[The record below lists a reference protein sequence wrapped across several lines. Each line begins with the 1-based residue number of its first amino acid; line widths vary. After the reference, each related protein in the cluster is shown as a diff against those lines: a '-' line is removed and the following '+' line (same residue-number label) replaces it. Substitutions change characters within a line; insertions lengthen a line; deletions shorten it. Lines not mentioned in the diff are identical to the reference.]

1 MTDIRTHI
9 TTPVGRLVEGSLY
22 KGNTQDAEGKE
33 LFFKKGK
40 NAGQPRTVFYIGVAF
55 PKGNE
60 THWNQTEWGQKIEEV
75 AKACFPGGQWR
86 RPDFAWKITDGDST
100 ILNKANR
107 RPCDKEGFAGHWVLK
122 FSGSFAPKVYDRTGV
137 REIIEENFVNLGDYV
152 QVLAEVAGN
161 NSDQQPGVYLN
172 QVYVSFSGYGTR
184 IVLGPDPRAAG
195 FGQAPLPPGAS
206 STPLASATL
215 PPAGILGG
223 TDGQV
228 IATLAPSVTE
238 VPAPYPQIL
247 NAPPAP
253 PASGH
258 IMLPAAGG
266 RAYSEFIAA
275 GWTHEQMVQNG
286 IVSA

>member
-1 MTDIRTHI
+1 
-9 TTPVGRLVEGSLY
+9 VGRLVEGSLY
-22 KGNTQDAEGKE
+22 KGNSQDAEGKE
-33 LFFKKGK
+33 LIFKKGK

-75 AKACFPGGQWR
+75 AKASFPGGQWR

-107 RPCDKEGFAGHWVLK
+107 RPCDKEGFAGNWILK
-122 FSGSFAPKVYDRTGV
+122 FSGSFAPKVYDRTGT
-137 REIIEENFVNLGDYV
+137 REIVEENFVNLGDYV

-172 QVYVSFSGYGTR
+172 QVYVSFSGYGER

-206 STPLASATL
+206 ATPREGTL
-215 PPAGILGG
+215 PPIV
-223 TDGQV
+223 D
-228 IATLAPSVTE
+228 ATVTPHSMH
-238 VPAPYPQIL
+238 VTPAAAPAPYPQIL

-253 PASGH
+253 PAPPAAPLVYT
-258 IMLPAAGG
+258 MLPAAGG
-266 RAYSEFIAA
+266 RSYQEFIAA
-275 GWTHEQMVQNG
+275 GWTREQMIENG
-286 IVSA
+286 IILP